1 MLRAKGTDRLLDVL
15 DCVASRETPM
25 TRNAIA
31 AAIRAPR
38 STIYSIIELML
49 RRDYL
54 EQIEPEGLIVPGGQC
69 GLLGL
74 SYGRENRFGRKA
86 RNVVAKLAQ
95 RAGEVAELNIMRVW
109 RQVVL
114 ISETG
119 RSHHYRVPVE
129 GSSTP
134 LPQAASGRFLLQGV
148 DRSEMAAN
156 LSDADLIMADGS
168 RIDLARFCEDME
180 VARRQGYWIAR
191 GLIDPYIACIASP
204 VQDRSQRCI
213 GAVCLVVPLPELA
226 RREEELI
233 SMTREAADELTRICL
248 SSHVASGDDLG
259 ATGRQIG

>member
-31 AAIRAPR
+31 AAIGAPR
-38 STIYSIIELML
+38 STVYSIIELML
-49 RRDYL
+49 KRDYL
-54 EQIEPEGLIVPGGQC
+54 EQIEPEGLIVPGGKC

-74 SYGRENRFGRKA
+74 SHGRQNRFGRKA
-86 RNVVAKLAQ
+86 RNVVAKLA
-95 RAGEVAELNIMRVW
+95 RSAGEVAELNIMRDW
-109 RQVVL
+109 RQIVL

-134 LPQAASGRFLLQGV
+134 LPQAASGRFLLQGI
-148 DRSEMAAN
+148 DRDEMAAN
-156 LSDADLIMADGS
+156 LSGADFSMADGS
-168 RIDLARFCEDME
+168 RRDLARFCDDM
-180 VARRQGYWIAR
+180 VTARRQGYWIAR

-213 GAVCLVVPLPELA
+213 ASVCLVVPLPELA
-226 RREEELI
+226 RREDELI
-233 SMTREAADELTRICL
+233 AMTREAADELTRICL
-248 SSHVASGDDLG
+248 SSYVAGNDGWEG
-259 ATGRQIG
+259 AER